1 MDLNLIIKILLLIV
15 VIGVSFKIIK
25 YISGF
30 IFKLALI
37 GLILLFVYN
46 MFLA

>member
-15 VIGVSFKIIK
+15 VIGISFKIIK
-25 YISGF
+25 YISGL